1 MLIDEQTKN
10 IKHQILKQIDSWK
23 ASDEQKKQAKEQIEA
38 MSSEQLEEFLQKNKL
53 IKNQEKEPE
62 SKISGKEQ
70 QECPFC
76 LIAENKISSYKL
88 DENKEAVAVL
98 EINPL
103 SSGHIIIIPKKHMQ
117 TEKISSQAFSL
128 AKKLAKKVKIKL
140 KPKDIKIETSNVLG
154 HGIVNIIPVYNEK
167 LERKKADEKELILLQ
182 EKLKIKPK
190 AKKEKQIR
198 KISQKPLE
206 KAPKRFP

>member
-1 MLIDEQTKN
+1 MLIDEQIKN

-23 ASDEQKKQAKEQIEA
+23 ASDEQKKQAKQQIEA

-76 LIAENKISSYKL
+76 LIAENKIPSYKL
-88 DENKEAVAVL
+88 NENKESVAVL
-98 EINPL
+98 EISPL
-103 SSGHIIIIPKKHMQ
+103 SLGHTIIIPRKHIQ

-154 HGIVNIIPVYNEK
+154 HGIINVIPIYNEK

-182 EKLKIKPK
+182 EKLMSKKKTTIIGEKKSKQPK
-190 AKKEKQIR
+190 Q
-198 KISQKPLE
+198 LE
-206 KAPKRFP
+206 KAPRRIP